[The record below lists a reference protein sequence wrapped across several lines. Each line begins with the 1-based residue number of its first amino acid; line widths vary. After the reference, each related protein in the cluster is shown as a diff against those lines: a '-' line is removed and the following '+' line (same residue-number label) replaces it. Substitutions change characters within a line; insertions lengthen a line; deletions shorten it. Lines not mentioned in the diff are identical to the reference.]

1 MSIKKS
7 KLYNYLFWGVDD
19 NQPIEGLDGL
29 RNARG
34 RISSRLT
41 KLQRLVRSLY
51 IVSFIIILI
60 LAVVLAVGSS
70 KYQMYA
76 LIFFYALLPLVMV
89 PVVNQRIKEHEI
101 RLTELDLQID
111 IETYA
116 ADNKD
121 LGYAEKTLRSHNNEI
136 MKYHNMN
143 LRQNSW
149 IFLLG
154 LICIVLGFVL
164 IVATFWAVRSINDDS
179 MLQIELGLF
188 GGVGSIMTNYI
199 AALYLKMNA
208 EVNGN
213 MKEFHARLVETH
225 KILLGNLI
233 ASKITDEVLRN
244 QTLSEVAKEVAK

>member
-1 MSIKKS
+1 MVKK
-7 KLYNYLFWGVDD
+7 KNTLYNYLFWGVDD
-19 NQPIEGLDGL
+19 SQPIEGLDGL

-34 RISSRLT
+34 RISDRLT
-41 KLQRLVRSLY
+41 RMQRLKRMIY
-51 IVSFIIILI
+51 IFSISIILVMV
-60 LAVVLAVGSS
+60 AFGAFMTS
-70 KYQMYA
+70 KYQIYTLCIVYA
-76 LIFFYALLPLVMV
+76 LIPMTMV
-89 PVVNQRIKEHEI
+89 PVVNQRIREHEI
-101 RLTELDLQID
+101 RMMDIDLQID
-111 IETYA
+111 LDTYA

-121 LGYAEKTLRSHNNEI
+121 LRYAEKTLRSHNNEI
-136 MKYHNMN
+136 LKYHNMN

-154 LICIVLGFVL
+154 LICIVIGFII
-164 IVATFWAVRSINDDS
+164 IVATFFAIKSISDDS
-179 MLQIELGLF
+179 ALQIELGAF

-233 ASKITDEVLRN
+233 ANKITDEVLRN

>member
-1 MSIKKS
+1 MAKKKS
-7 KLYNYLFWGVDD
+7 GLYNYLFWGVDD

-34 RISSRLT
+34 RISARLT
-41 KLQRLVRSLY
+41 RLQRLVRSLY
-51 IVSFIIILI
+51 IVSFIITL
-60 LAVVLAVGSS
+60 VLAVFLAVDSS

-76 LIFFYALLPLVMV
+76 LVFIYALMPLVMM
-89 PVVNQRIKEHEI
+89 PVINQRIKEHEI

-111 IETYA
+111 LETYA

-121 LGYAEKTLRSHNNEI
+121 LRYAEKTLRSHNNEI

-154 LICIVLGFVL
+154 LICIILGFVL
-164 IVATFWAVRSINDDS
+164 IVATFWAVRSINNDS
-179 MLQIELGLF
+179 ILQMELCVF
-188 GGVGSIMTNYI
+188 GGIGSIMINYI

-233 ASKITDEVLRN
+233 ASKITDEILRN

>member
-1 MSIKKS
+1 
-7 KLYNYLFWGVDD
+7 
-19 NQPIEGLDGL
+19 
-29 RNARG
+29 
-34 RISSRLT
+34 
-41 KLQRLVRSLY
+41 
-51 IVSFIIILI
+51 
-60 LAVVLAVGSS
+60 
-70 KYQMYA
+70 MYA